1 MHFVEVQGR
10 GGKTASG

>member
-1 MHFVEVQGR
+1 MHFVEAAGR